1 MLGLT
6 LITAALLPASLMAVP
21 TPAPQVVP
29 STTGPVVPG
38 HASDASTEAL
48 EKRHFGMYG
57 GYGGMYGGYGG
68 MYGYGYP
75 AYG

>member
-21 TPAPQVVP
+21 TPVPQVAA
-29 STTGPVVPG
+29 STSGPVASV
-38 HASDASTEAL
+38 HASDANTDAL
-48 EKRHFGMYG
+48 EKRQF
-57 GYGGMYGGYGG
+57 GMYGGYGG